1 MATEKTLEILK
12 KMKADP
18 KAKELFD
25 GMEKPKSPDE
35 AISAYAQIAEKL
47 GYGITADDIKE
58 AVKQEESRRKAN
70 TDKVVADMQELKD
83 DDLQDVAGGFY
94 RIVINA
100 QKKNSTL
107 RALRVS
113 SYEKVYNQ
121 CTWDFEEL
129 CVQYDA
135 CKGYLN
141 YYYDCS
147 AQVLADGA
155 DYDCYV
161 YESWGEPNN

>member
-83 DDLQDVAGGFY
+83 DDLEDVAGGFY
-94 RIVINA
+94 CIVFKGD
-100 QKKNSTL
+100 KKTL
-107 RALRVS
+107 LIGNFIHRT
-113 SYEKVYNQ
+113 K
-121 CTWDFEEL
+121 
-129 CVQYDA
+129 
-135 CKGYLN
+135 
-141 YYYDCS
+141 
-147 AQVLADGA
+147 
-155 DYDCYV
+155 
-161 YESWGEPNN
+161 

>member
-1 MATEKTLEILK
+1 MTNEKTLEILK

-58 AVKQEESRRKAN
+58 AVKQEESRRKAK

-83 DDLQDVAGGFY
+83 DDLEGVAGGFY
-94 RIVINA
+94 TFVNG
-100 QKKNSTL
+100 
-107 RALRVS
+107 
-113 SYEKVYNQ
+113 EKVYDK
-121 CTWDFEEL
+121 CLYSFRGDVK
-129 CVQYDA
+129 CGSRDA
-135 CKGYLN
+135 CTIEDI
-141 YYYDCS
+141 YYYDCPREVH
-147 AQVLADGA
+147 ANGA
-155 DYDCYV
+155 EQYCWFD
-161 YESWGEPNN
+161 EN

>member
-1 MATEKTLEILK
+1 MTNEKTLEILK

-58 AVKQEESRRKAN
+58 AVKQEESRRKAK

-83 DDLQDVAGGFY
+83 DDLEGVAGGFY
-94 RIVINA
+94 TFVDG
-100 QKKNSTL
+100 
-107 RALRVS
+107 V
-113 SYEKVYNQ
+113 KVYDK
-121 CTWDFEEL
+121 CLYSFRGDVK
-129 CVQYDA
+129 CGSRDA
-135 CKGYLN
+135 CTIEDI
-141 YYYDCS
+141 YYYDCPREVH
-147 AQVLADGA
+147 ANGA
-155 DYDCYV
+155 EQYCWFD
-161 YESWGEPNN
+161 EN

>member
-58 AVKQEESRRKAN
+58 AVKQEESRRKAK

-83 DDLQDVAGGFY
+83 DDLEGVAGGFY
-94 RIVINA
+94 TFVNG
-100 QKKNSTL
+100 
-107 RALRVS
+107 
-113 SYEKVYNQ
+113 EKVYDK
-121 CTWDFEEL
+121 CLYSFRGDVK
-129 CVQYDA
+129 CGSRDA
-135 CKGYLN
+135 CTIEDI
-141 YYYDCS
+141 YYYDCPREVH
-147 AQVLADGA
+147 ANGA
-155 DYDCYV
+155 EQYCWFD
-161 YESWGEPNN
+161 EN

>member
-58 AVKQEESRRKAN
+58 AVKQEESRRKAK
-70 TDKVVADMQELKD
+70 TDKVLADMQELKD
-83 DDLQDVAGGFY
+83 DDLEGVAGGFY
-94 RIVINA
+94 TFVDC
-100 QKKNSTL
+100 
-107 RALRVS
+107 V
-113 SYEKVYNQ
+113 KVYDKFLYSFRGDVK
-121 CTWDFEEL
+121 CGSR
-129 CVQYDA
+129 DA
-135 CKGYLN
+135 CTIEDI
-141 YYYDCS
+141 YYYDCPREVH
-147 AQVLADGA
+147 ANGA
-155 DYDCYV
+155 EQYCWFD
-161 YESWGEPNN
+161 EN

>member
-1 MATEKTLEILK
+1 MTNEKTLEILK

-83 DDLQDVAGGFY
+83 DDLEGVAGGFY
-94 RIVINA
+94 TFVNG
-100 QKKNSTL
+100 
-107 RALRVS
+107 
-113 SYEKVYNQ
+113 EKVYDK
-121 CTWDFEEL
+121 CLYSFRGDVK
-129 CVQYDA
+129 CGSRDA
-135 CKGYLN
+135 CTIEDI
-141 YYYDCS
+141 YYYDCPREVH
-147 AQVLADGA
+147 ANGA
-155 DYDCYV
+155 EQYCWFD
-161 YESWGEPNN
+161 EN

>member
-58 AVKQEESRRKAN
+58 AVKQEESRRKAK

-83 DDLQDVAGGFY
+83 DDLEGVAGGYWCEDGCARTYSMFSLCDEVDFCY
-94 RIVINA
+94 FSISN
-100 QKKNSTL
+100 
-107 RALRVS
+107 
-113 SYEKVYNQ
+113 YECYN
-121 CTWDFEEL
+121 
-129 CVQYDA
+129 
-135 CKGYLN
+135 
-141 YYYDCS
+141 
-147 AQVLADGA
+147 
-155 DYDCYV
+155 DY
-161 YESWGEPNN
+161 WGIAG